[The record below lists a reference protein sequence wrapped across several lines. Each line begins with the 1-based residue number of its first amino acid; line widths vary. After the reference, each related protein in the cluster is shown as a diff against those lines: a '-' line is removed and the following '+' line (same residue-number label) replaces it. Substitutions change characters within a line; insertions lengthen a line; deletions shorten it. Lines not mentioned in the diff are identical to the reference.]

1 MSREREGLRRSNRR
15 RTTSRLNN
23 DLNDSDDDDDKD
35 YNPYDEDSDDSDDEL
50 APTTDTPNDDILNEL
65 AQLRAKEA
73 RRRAGVRAAR
83 ARYRAR
89 HPERIAAQKRRYRAR
104 HPEREAAR
112 KQRYRA
118 RHPERITVRN
128 QRYRARHAE
137 RVAAHSQG
145 YRERNR
151 ESCRAYARQ
160 YYKDHTERLLEQKK
174 QYYYSEAGQRWQKQY
189 RARKA
194 ERAALLRR
202 QRGSMVQKRTKE
214 KRQALGPLTLTV
226 ALEDFMQ
233 DFYDTLSPCPEDCMD
248 QPETITDYSVGNESS
263 LSSSCD
269 MWDEGKGFLN
279 NLLED
284 LPSPSDDS
292 LYEVLRDLG
301 PWSPQE
307 SDFDLED
314 FVS

>member
-112 KQRYRA
+112 KRRYRA
-118 RHPERITVRN
+118 RHPERITARN

-202 QRGSMVQKRTKE
+202 QRGSMVQKRTEE
-214 KRQALGPLTLTV
+214 KRQTLGPLTLTV

-269 MWDEGKGFLN
+269 MWDEGKGFLD

>member
-23 DLNDSDDDDDKD
+23 DLNDSDDDKD

-118 RHPERITVRN
+118 RHPERITARN

>member
-15 RTTSRLNN
+15 RTTSRPNN

-35 YNPYDEDSDDSDDEL
+35 YDPYDDDSDDSDDEL
-50 APTTDTPNDDILNEL
+50 APTTDTPNADILNEL

-73 RRRAGVRAAR
+73 RRRAVVRAAR

-118 RHPERITVRN
+118 RHPERVTVRN

-137 RVAAHSQG
+137 RVVAHSQG

-151 ESCRAYARQ
+151 ESFRAYAKQ
-160 YYKDHTERLLEQKK
+160 YYKDHAERLREQKK

-189 RARKA
+189 RARKT

-202 QRGSMVQKRTKE
+202 QRGSMVQKRTEE
-214 KRQALGPLTLTV
+214 KCQALGPLTLTV

-263 LSSSCD
+263 LSSCD
-269 MWDEGKGFLN
+269 MWDEGKGFLD

>member
-23 DLNDSDDDDDKD
+23 DLNDSDDDDKD

-307 SDFDLED
+307 SDFEPD

>member
-1 MSREREGLRRSNRR
+1 MTQTTTTTTRTITPTTRTVTIVTTNWPPRRIPPT
-15 RTTSRLNN
+15 TTSSMNSHSSGRKKPDDGRGSGPPGPGTGPDIPSESPPRNDGIGPGIPSEKPPGNN
-23 DLNDSDDDDDKD
+23 AIGPGIPSESPSGINAIGPAMPSES
-35 YNPYDEDSDDSDDEL
+35 PR
-50 APTTDTPNDDILNEL
+50 T
-65 AQLRAKEA
+65 AKA
-73 RRRAGVRAAR
+73 IGRGTGRAAGR
-83 ARYRAR
+83 MRDSTIRTIQNASWSR
-89 HPERIAAQKRRYRAR
+89 
-104 HPEREAAR
+104 
-112 KQRYRA
+112 
-118 RHPERITVRN
+118 
-128 QRYRARHAE
+128 
-137 RVAAHSQG
+137 
-145 YRERNR
+145 
-151 ESCRAYARQ
+151 
-160 YYKDHTERLLEQKK
+160 KK

-189 RARKA
+189 RARKT

-214 KRQALGPLTLTV
+214 KRQALGPLTLSV